1 MSVLEKVS
9 AQKKESYSFESAT
22 LSAETVLSVQA
33 EIGQFV
39 GSVLTIKSCYTSIYP
54 NWVALESLLFQKK
67 DLTYPFT
74 YVVSIFFDNL

>member
-1 MSVLEKVS
+1 
-9 AQKKESYSFESAT
+9 
-22 LSAETVLSVQA
+22 VQA

-54 NWVALESLLFQKK
+54 NWVPLESLLFQKK
-67 DLTYPFT
+67 DLIYPFT